1 MLVEWGIKIADEL
14 GIPAYL
20 ESSPMA
26 HSLYQKYGFKDV
38 HIFTMGP
45 QFTIPPNADPRIW
58 FMLRD
63 VPAKP

>member
-1 MLVEWGIKIADEL
+1 MIQRGLEIADKL

-26 HSLYQKYGFKDV
+26 HKLYLKYGFKDV
-38 HIFTMGP
+38 DVFHMDPKFNFP
-45 QFTIPPNADPRIW
+45 QEADPRIW

-63 VPAKP
+63 VPVEA